1 MRSKRAPMKWA
12 MVSGEL
18 HVARSESVLSRDR
31 KIVKRHTHG
40 ALPAKGNAVKIL
52 QQEHIC
58 RAATRHG
65 AVEDDG
71 WCTSALISPAFNGRA
86 GGGNGI

>member
-31 KIVKRHTHG
+31 KIVKRDTL
-40 ALPAKGNAVKIL
+40 ARPLQAKGNAVKIL
-52 QQEHIC
+52 QQAHMCDERQ
-58 RAATRHG
+58 RA
-65 AVEDDG
+65 
-71 WCTSALISPAFNGRA
+71 SAWLKTTVRA
-86 GGGNGI
+86 HRR